1 MGKFVKGINQV
12 VHILLVLLMVVLV
25 VTVFC
30 QIGSRF
36 VLGQPLVWTEEL
48 SRYSMIW
55 MTFLGAAY
63 AISIRAHIGMELLV
77 DRLQGVTKQVL
88 IIIASIISL
97 IFFVLMV
104 TEGFSLSMRVM
115 DQPSAVLQIPMGIVY
130 SIIPISGVILVIN
143 LIDTT
148 IKQLKQEVSAK

>member
-1 MGKFVKGINQV
+1 
-12 VHILLVLLMVVLV
+12 
-25 VTVFC
+25 
-30 QIGSRF
+30 
-36 VLGQPLVWTEEL
+36 
-48 SRYSMIW
+48 

-77 DRLQGVTKQVL
+77 DRLQGVAKQVL
-88 IIIASIISL
+88 IIIAAIISL

-148 IKQLKQEVSAK
+148 IQQLKQEVSAK